1 MNFEIL
7 HKLPKHLF
15 IDLPLEVQLYLDCYI
30 SDWQSMLLLSK
41 DFIDSKI
48 LPRTYNSILY
58 NMKDRTKT
66 SLQELKTCVENQLPD
81 FNLKQ
86 LLSDIFIYINNNR
99 GIYGLS

>member
-15 IDLPLEVQLYLDCYI
+15 INLPLDVQLYLDCYI
-30 SDWQSMLLLSK
+30 SDRQSMLILSK
-41 DFIDSKI
+41 DFIDSKL
-48 LPRTYNSILY
+48 LPRTYNSNLSK
-58 NMKDRTKT
+58 MKDRAKE
-66 SLQELKTCVENQLPD
+66 SLQELKNCVKNCIPNFD
-81 FNLKQ
+81 LKQ

>member
-7 HKLPKHLF
+7 HKLPKYLF

-30 SDWQSMLLLSK
+30 SDRQSMLLLSK
-41 DFIDSKI
+41 DFIDSKV

-66 SLQELKTCVENQLPD
+66 SLQELKTCVENHLPD